1 MNSIQPTSI
10 AQLATPA
17 HQIAPSHG
25 IARRLLL
32 SAAVGASLMGLM
44 SASQAQSFPS
54 KTVKIIVPYA
64 PGGGL
69 DVMAR
74 LLAERLQRKWNQ
86 PVVVENKTGASTII
100 GTQAV
105 TKAAPDGHTLL
116 LTSEATITS
125 NPYLFDKLPY
135 DPFKDLAAIT
145 QVLSLPQMVVAN
157 PGINVQNI
165 ADLVK
170 LSKSQPKSVNYA
182 SYGSGSLPHLFFE
195 GLNIRSGT
203 DLVQVPYKGISP
215 AVMAVLANEVQLTLA
230 GASAAQAH
238 LAAGKLKA
246 LAVAGPARLSEFP
259 QVPTLRE
266 AGLADIDPR
275 ESWFGLFGTAG
286 TPDAVIQKIQKD
298 VAEIGTS
305 PEFIKAHIAPR
316 GFTPI
321 FSTPAAFTQFIQED
335 AQHKARLIRLTG
347 AKAD

>member
-44 SASQAQSFPS
+44 PASQAQSFPS

-135 DPFKDLAAIT
+135 DPARDLAPIS
-145 QVLSLPQMVVAN
+145 QILSLPQMVVAHPSITAN
-157 PGINVQNI
+157 TLSE
-165 ADLVK
+165 LVAQA
-170 LSKSQPKSVNYA
+170 KSGKQAINYA
-182 SYGSGSLPHLFFE
+182 SYGSGSLPHLLFG
-195 GLNIRSGT
+195 GLKVRSGL

-215 AVMAVLANEVQLTLA
+215 AVLATLGNEVQLTLA

-238 LAAGKLKA
+238 IQAGKLKP
-246 LAVAGPARLSEFP
+246 LAVGAPQRLESLPE
-259 QVPTLRE
+259 VPTLAELGFPE
-266 AGLADIDPR
+266 AN
-275 ESWFGLFGTAG
+275 STSLFG
-286 TPDAVIQKIQKD
+286 I
-298 VAEIGTS
+298 
-305 PEFIKAHIAPR
+305 FAPANV
-316 GFTPI
+316 
-321 FSTPAAFTQFIQED
+321 PAAVLQRLNQEFNKALASPDIQAKLKTSDNVPTGGD
-335 AQHKARLIRLTG
+335 AKSFARQIAQESANNARIVKAANLH
-347 AKAD
+347 AK

>member
-44 SASQAQSFPS
+44 PASQAQSFPS

-215 AVMAVLANEVQLTLA
+215 AIMAVLAIVGFVMRRKSAATQQPAQSPFAFQGAGNAAPQAPVSAPVAPQYNPEKVGNDASARPWEQGEAPVAAAAGSSMIGAGLA
-230 GASAAQAH
+230 GAQNWGVPEGFDANGFLEAAKRNFVTLQSAWDRF
-238 LAAGKLKA
+238 
-246 LAVAGPARLSEFP
+246 RLS
-259 QVPTLRE
+259 
-266 AGLADIDPR
+266 
-275 ESWFGLFGTAG
+275 
-286 TPDAVIQKIQKD
+286 
-298 VAEIGTS
+298 
-305 PEFIKAHIAPR
+305 
-316 GFTPI
+316 
-321 FSTPAAFTQFIQED
+321 
-335 AQHKARLIRLTG
+335 
-347 AKAD
+347 